1 MTLKKLRT
9 ITSSSSPG
17 LSAPHALP
25 LPLRLCRNGGGEW
38 NVGSLKS
45 GTEQTAGTP
54 KL

>member
-17 LSAPHALP
+17 PSAPHALP
-25 LPLRLCRNGGGEW
+25 LPLRLCLNRGGEW

-45 GTEQTAGTP
+45 GTE
-54 KL
+54 